1 MTAQFDDDGSID
13 GEYRD
18 HTFNPI
24 LAKNFGINAALIFQ
38 YIATRS
44 AHSKAP
50 DKFVRLTLPDFKMQY
65 PYMGEWEIR
74 SAIKK
79 LTMPASRPS
88 STNHGKSAPAIV
100 HQRVESDGY
109 SYAPSCHDLMG
120 ATKHKFDKLLATQIG
135 VIPAIIYS
143 NVSYWIKY
151 NWDVA
156 FNEVY
161 QKVDPASF
169 DDDDHSV
176 RVFAAN
182 YTKPKAAHHG
192 TVKAW
197 LKLHPYI
204 TLSTAERGFRQLVE
218 TGLLKVTHTTR
229 KIPVWE
235 LALKDELD
243 YMRILL
249 GVNDLSSAEAPSS
262 KQLNFNS
269 TDIPSKSQSHL
280 QNHSLTFKITSKQ
293 HLNSEVIRLYTAL
306 NEAVLKAGSVAF
318 GSVDEASSRDM
329 SSSLSAA
336 EVSSASPSQPSTSQ
350 RDEDAAAAPTLTLP
364 AEFQMSRSQL
374 RDAIEAVNPETVS
387 KIRHLNRA
395 HVPKLKRK
403 LVRDAFG
410 LPAVRVKRQYTRHP
424 TPDDPDYFEYMED
437 LTPAERSAY
446 IAKFSKKTCVG

>member
-1 MTAQFDDDGSID
+1 MIDQFDDDGSID

-24 LAKNFGINAALIFQ
+24 LAKNFSINAALIFQ
-38 YIATRS
+38 YIVHRS
-44 AHSKAP
+44 AHSKSP

-74 SAIKK
+74 SALKK
-79 LTMPASRPS
+79 LTMPALRPS
-88 STNHGKSAPAIV
+88 SVRPGKSAPAIV

-120 ATKHKFDKLLATQIG
+120 TTKHKFDKELATRIG

-143 NVSYWIKY
+143 NVSYWIKF

-169 DDDDHSV
+169 GDDDLSV

-197 LKLHPYI
+197 LKLHPYV
-204 TLSTAERGFRQLVE
+204 TPRTAARGFRKLVVA
-218 TGLLKVTHTTR
+218 GLLKVTHTTR

-235 LALKDELD
+235 LASKDELD
-243 YMRILL
+243 YLCILIGL
-249 GVNDLSSAEAPSS
+249 NDLSAAQLLLH
-262 KQLNFNS
+262 KQLNAKI
-269 TDIPSKSQSHL
+269 TVMMPKSQSRC
-280 QNHSLTFKITSKQ
+280 QNHRLDAKITAKSQ
-293 HLNSEVIRLYTAL
+293 LSSNPSITCSDV

-329 SSSLSAA
+329 SSSVSAG

-395 HVPKLKRK
+395 HVPKLKKK

-410 LPAVRVKRQYTRHP
+410 LPAVRVKRKYTRHP
-424 TPDDPDYFEYMED
+424 TPDDADYFEYMED
-437 LTPAERSAY
+437 LTPAERITYAAQFIKKPSA
-446 IAKFSKKTCVG
+446 G